1 VFERRRKMLLTVGC
15 CCYYS
20 EPSIIQRQDRLDSID
35 FPQDLTRPCAFVSKV
50 PMHQSAHH
58 FLFVT
63 VLTLRDEITI
73 LSISVL
79 FLYTSWTRTF
89 LVFGVINYYN

>member
-1 VFERRRKMLLTVGC
+1 LAVAAIIL
-15 CCYYS
+15 
-20 EPSIIQRQDRLDSID
+20 EPSIIQQQESQDRLDNID
-35 FPQDLTRPCAFVSKV
+35 FPQDLTWPCAFVSKV

-79 FLYTSWTRTF
+79 FFFF
-89 LVFGVINYYN
+89 LILAGPELS